1 MMLSATD
8 VGKTGHETK
17 RELDADPSWL
27 ARIEALRRKAALLMG
42 MGDVSGSALPK
53 VVVLA
58 PPRQGG
64 DIASR
69 YLAPTT
75 CHATHALTG
84 AASILAA
91 VNVPGSIAARIA
103 GDRREASRIV
113 IEHPSGRMEVEC
125 TLAGHDQRGLPV
137 IPSAS
142 VVTTARPLFTGNVY
156 VRDRLAVA

>member
-1 MMLSATD
+1 VVMLAS
-8 VGKTGHETK
+8 
-17 RELDADPSWL
+17 
-27 ARIEALRRKAALLMG
+27 
-42 MGDVSGSALPK
+42 
-53 VVVLA
+53 
-58 PPRQGG
+58 PRQGG

-69 YLAPTT
+69 YLAPTS

-91 VNVPGSIAARIA
+91 VNVRGSVAARVA
-103 GDRREASRIV
+103 GASGDVSRIV

-125 TLAGHDQRGLPV
+125 DIARDADGLPLV
-137 IPSAS
+137 RSAS